1 MKKALIFF
9 WLLLA
14 TKTALAALPTPV
26 ADALKNVG
34 IAQENVAVV
43 VQPLDANTPVIAHNP
58 SKSMN
63 PASVMKLVTTYAAL
77 EALTPTYRW
86 KTEVFRNGNV
96 NQGVLEGDL
105 IIKGYGDPSFKAQD
119 FWRLLMAV
127 QQAGIQKINGNLVI
141 DKSVFADEVSQRV
154 FDSEAFDQEIWRAY
168 NAKPSAFLV
177 NGRNTSFKFSVQD
190 GKVKADQEFELPEI
204 QIINQMKLRQNGCG
218 DWRNYFSYAVQQATP
233 QKNTAQQKNGNA
245 VVTFTGSYSPECEE
259 RYLELSVLSDTQY
272 AFYTFKKIWAQLG
285 GQFSGQL
292 QIASAPLTAQK
303 ILTQHSEPLSQVMH
317 DINKWSNNLMAR
329 QLMLTVGLEFG
340 GVMPVTEKS
349 AATAIQEVLARKGL
363 FFDELVIENGSGLS
377 RVERISAEHL
387 AQLLVRAFKS
397 PVMPD
402 LMASLPILG
411 LDGTTK
417 KRLVDTP
424 LQGRAQLKTG
434 SLDGVTT
441 IAGYL
446 LDANLRRYAVVFL
459 INHPNAAL
467 GRKAQD
473 ALLEAVDSGRY

>member
-1 MKKALIFF
+1 MKALILFC
-9 WLLLA
+9 LLFA
-14 TKTALAALPTPV
+14 AKIAFAALPTPV
-26 ADALKNVG
+26 VEALKKAG
-34 IAQENVAVV
+34 IPQESVSVV
-43 VQPLDANTPVIAHNP
+43 VQPLDANQATISHNP
-58 SKSMN
+58 SKPMN

-77 EALTPTYRW
+77 EALTPAYRW
-86 KTEVFRNGNV
+86 KTEVFRNGILN
-96 NQGVLEGDL
+96 NGVLEGDL

-141 DKSVFADEVSQRV
+141 DKSVYADEVSQRET
-154 FDSEAFDQEIWRAY
+154 FDDETWRAY
-168 NAKPSAFLV
+168 NAMPSAFV
-177 NGRNTSFKFSVQD
+177 VSGRNTSFKFAEQD
-190 GKVKADQEFELPEI
+190 GRVLVNQEFELPEI

-218 DWRNYFSYAVQQATP
+218 DWRNYFSYTV
-233 QKNTAQQKNGNA
+233 QQKNGGA
-245 VVTFTGSYSPECEE
+245 VVTFTGSYSPACEE

-272 AFYTFKKIWAQLG
+272 AFYTFKKLWGQLG
-285 GQFSGQL
+285 GQFNGNL
-292 QIASAPLTAQK
+292 QIASVPLTAQK
-303 ILTQHSEPLSQVMH
+303 VTTQYSEPLSQVMH

-329 QLMLTVGLEFG
+329 QLMLTVGLESG
-340 GVMPVTEKS
+340 NVSALTPVTEKS
-349 AATAIQEVLARKGL
+349 AAVAIQETLARKGL
-363 FFDELVIENGSGLS
+363 FFDELVLENGSGLS

-387 AQLLVRAFKS
+387 AQMLVRAFKS
-397 PVMPD
+397 TVMPD

-417 KRLVDTP
+417 KRLVDTG

-434 SLDGVTT
+434 SLNGVTT

-459 INHPNAAL
+459 INHANAAQ

-473 ALLEAVDSGRY
+473 ALLEAIDSGRF

>member
-1 MKKALIFF
+1 MKKALFF
-9 WLLLA
+9 WWLLLTA
-14 TKTALAALPTPV
+14 NIALAALPAPV
-26 ADALKNVG
+26 VEALKKAG
-34 IAQENVAVV
+34 IPQESVSVV
-43 VQPLDANTPVIAHNP
+43 VQPLDANQATISHNP
-58 SKSMN
+58 SKPMN
-63 PASVMKLVTTYAAL
+63 PASVMKLVTSYAAL
-77 EALTPTYRW
+77 EALTPAYRW
-86 KTEVFRNGNV
+86 KTEVFRNGTLN
-96 NQGVLEGDL
+96 NGVLEGDL

-141 DKSVFADEVSQRV
+141 DKIVFADEVSTRSS
-154 FDSEAFDQEIWRAY
+154 FDDETWRAY
-168 NAKPSAFLV
+168 NAMPSAFLV
-177 NGRNTSFKFSVQD
+177 SGRNTSFKFTVQD
-190 GKVKADQEFELPEI
+190 GKVQVNQEFELPEI

-218 DWRNYFSYAVQQATP
+218 DWRNYFSYMVTPKSEGAT
-233 QKNTAQQKNGNA
+233 
-245 VVTFTGSYSPECEE
+245 VTFTGTFSADCEE

-285 GQFSGQL
+285 GQFNGQL
-292 QIASAPLTAQK
+292 HIASVPLTAQK

-329 QLMLTVGLEFG
+329 QLMLTVGLEVG
-340 GVMPVTEKS
+340 NGSALTPVTEKS
-349 AATAIQEVLARKGL
+349 AAVAIQETLARKGL
-363 FFDELVIENGSGLS
+363 FFDELVLENGSGLS

-387 AQLLVRAFKS
+387 AQMLVRAFKS
-397 PVMPD
+397 TVMPD

-417 KRLVDTP
+417 KRLVDTG

-434 SLDGVTT
+434 SLNGVTT

-459 INHPNAAL
+459 INHANAAQ